1 MTNRQAEPR
10 NQADRCRSECH
21 ICFEKIFCPRGQN
34 SKNAEKQR
42 GRESGTEKHSVSSN
56 RFCAAIVMKNNA
68 AASHSKIFRGSLK
81 QKYSA
86 GETANSAGKN
96 HNGAFAIGNIHSG
109 SSKKSESFPQA
120 VGKIRWRKIKE
131 GQKNIAGQNNPYPIG
146 NNQPPELF
154 PNKREKGVAV

>member
-1 MTNRQAEPR
+1 MP
-10 NQADRCRSECH
+10 
-21 ICFEKIFCPRGQN
+21 
-34 SKNAEKQR
+34 KNNAGGKVEQKNIPCL
-42 GRESGTEKHSVSSN
+42 SN

-109 SSKKSESFPQA
+109 SSKKAKAFHRPS
-120 VGKIRWRKIKE
+120 GKFGGVKSKKDRKIS
-131 GQKNIAGQNNPYPIG
+131 QDRIIHIQ
-146 NNQPPELF
+146 
-154 PNKREKGVAV
+154 

>member
-1 MTNRQAEPR
+1 MA
-10 NQADRCRSECH
+10 
-21 ICFEKIFCPRGQN
+21 KIPKMP
-34 SKNAEKQR
+34 KNNAGGKVEQKNIPCL
-42 GRESGTEKHSVSSN
+42 SN